1 MYLTL
6 NQLSNQPE
14 TDPIVTPV
22 EPVVPDTVQMETE
35 VVQQETDDIAE
46 STADAAVEEATDTT
60 KLVGSV
66 AETLEQA
73 PEANETA
80 VELGQVVTESLA
92 LRYGQKPRRLGTE
105 SKMTVGQKKAL
116 VVTAGRQFKKS
127 MESQLVLSQEGM
139 VDNVKQGFAEM
150 LSSRDGIVE
159 AAKEAAGKL
168 GAGTK
173 EGPIKGAGW
182 LRRITDKESGLIKPA
197 DVATYL
203 GKYHSQITGTGI
215 VQMLTEAGTLV
226 KEIGEAFRGTDGA
239 PNEAAMKKLGSFL
252 VVSEKSMIKIEK
264 NLTKL
269 SQSQLMLREMNAE
282 KGGAE
287 MVLACDA
294 ETGKK
299 IAAMVAEMM
308 SDSKLKKALEDFEAA
323 IFGEGFKNA
332 MKSMV
337 HINIANISANKT
349 VFRELP
355 KVIKGLKSSVKK
367 LDSMAKK
374 RCLAATNYLENS
386 AK

>member
-6 NQLSNQPE
+6 NQLSN
-14 TDPIVTPV
+14 PIEVDSIV
-22 EPVVPDTVQMETE
+22 KSDGSDTTELETE
-35 VVQQETDDIAE
+35 VVQQETDNIAE
-46 STADAAVEEATDTT
+46 GNAEASIEEAEQTT
-60 KLVGSV
+60 ELVGDV
-66 AETLEQA
+66 ADVLEGA

-92 LRYGQKPRRLGTE
+92 LRFGQKPRRLGNE
-105 SKMTVGQKKAL
+105 SKMTSGQRKSL
-116 VVTAGRQFKKS
+116 VVVTSRQFNKS
-127 MESQLVLSQEGM
+127 MQAQLALSQEGL

-168 GAGTK
+168 SAGTK

-182 LRRITDKESGLIKPA
+182 LRRITDKESGLIKPT
-197 DVATYL
+197 DVASYL

-215 VQMLTEAGTLV
+215 VQMLTEAATLV
-226 KEIGEAFRGTDGA
+226 KEAGEAFRGTDGK
-239 PNEAAMKKLGSFL
+239 PDESTLKKLSSVL

-264 NLTKL
+264 NLLKL
-269 SQSQLMLREMNAE
+269 NQSQLMVREMNVE

-287 MVLACDA
+287 MILACDA

-299 IAAMVAEMM
+299 IAEMVSELL
-308 SDSKLKKALEDFEAA
+308 SDDKLKKAIQDFEAA
-323 IFGEGFKNA
+323 IYGEGFKNWG
-332 MKSMV
+332 KSMLQF
-337 HINIANISANKT
+337 NLANISANKT

-355 KVIKGLKSSVKK
+355 KIIKGLKSSVKK

-374 RCLAATNYLENS
+374 RCLAATNYLEAS

>member
-14 TDPIVTPV
+14 VDPIV
-22 EPVVPDTVQMETE
+22 EPEAPDTTELETE
-35 VVQQETDDIAE
+35 VVQQETDNIAE
-46 STADAAVEEATDTT
+46 GTAEASIEEAEQTT
-60 KLVGSV
+60 ELVGDV
-66 AETLEQA
+66 ADVLEGA

-92 LRYGQKPRRLGTE
+92 LRFGQKPRRLGNE
-105 SKMTVGQKKAL
+105 SKMTSGQRKSL
-116 VVTAGRQFKKS
+116 VVVTSRQFNKS
-127 MESQLVLSQEGM
+127 MQRQLALSQEGL

-150 LSSRDGIVE
+150 FSSRDGIVE

-168 GAGTK
+168 SAGTK

-197 DVATYL
+197 DIATYL
-203 GKYHSQITGTGI
+203 GKYHSQIAGTGI
-215 VQMLTEAGTLV
+215 VQMLTEAATLV
-226 KEIGEAFRGTDGA
+226 KEIGEAFRGTDSA
-239 PNEAAMKKLGSFL
+239 PNEAALKKLGSFL

-264 NLTKL
+264 NLSKL
-269 SQSQLMLREMNAE
+269 NQSQLLLREMNAE

-299 IAAMVAEMM
+299 IATMVSELM
-308 SDSKLKKALEDFEAA
+308 SDDKLKKALQEFDSVVSA
-323 IFGEGFKNA
+323 EGFKNA

-337 HINIANISANKT
+337 QINIANITANKT

-374 RCLAATNYLENS
+374 RCLAATNYLEAS